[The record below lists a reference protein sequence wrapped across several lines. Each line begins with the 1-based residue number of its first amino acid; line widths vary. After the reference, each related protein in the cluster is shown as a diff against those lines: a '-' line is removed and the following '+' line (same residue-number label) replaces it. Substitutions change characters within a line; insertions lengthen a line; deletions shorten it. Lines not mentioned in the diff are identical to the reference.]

1 MRAFAPDAA
10 PHALEIFPG
19 AALQQPLTLRR
30 GPLPGARGA
39 RGGGP
44 PGGGKTAGGGGD
56 VGVTPR
62 RNALCPPRPL
72 HCLHPDDAEEAG
84 DEREPPP

>member
-19 AALQQPLTLRR
+19 AALQQPLTLRKAALVR
-30 GPLPGARGA
+30 GQQGPAEGRAREGQDS
-39 RGGGP
+39 RR
-44 PGGGKTAGGGGD
+44 AGH
-56 VGVTPR
+56 VR
-62 RNALCPPRPL
+62 RNARRKALCPPRPL
-72 HCLHPDDAEEAG
+72 HRLHPDHAEEAG